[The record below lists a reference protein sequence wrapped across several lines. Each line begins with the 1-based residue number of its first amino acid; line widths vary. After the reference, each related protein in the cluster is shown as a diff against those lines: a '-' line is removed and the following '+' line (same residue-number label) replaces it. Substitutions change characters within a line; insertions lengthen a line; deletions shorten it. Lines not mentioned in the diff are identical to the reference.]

1 MRKAARN
8 ILDAI
13 GKVDAICITTNG
25 FTTKHG
31 RAVMGRGI
39 ALSIKSHVPNIE
51 NILGS
56 LIKKN
61 GNITQIITE
70 INGTKLI
77 SVPSKPITVT
87 FDGSNIVQ
95 YQQSNFNIGD
105 TVPGFF
111 AKSDTTIINQSLIDL
126 VALTKDMSDVVIPL
140 IGCGAGELSYTR
152 DVKHLMEQHLDN
164 KFIACSF
171 NERDFYK

>member
-13 GKVDAICITTNG
+13 CITTNG
-25 FTTKHG
+25 FTKHG
-31 RAVMGRGI
+31 RAYGTWDCFI
-39 ALSIKSHVPNIE
+39 YVPNIE

-87 FDGSNIVQ
+87 F
-95 YQQSNFNIGD
+95 
-105 TVPGFF
+105 
-111 AKSDTTIINQSLIDL
+111 
-126 VALTKDMSDVVIPL
+126 
-140 IGCGAGELSYTR
+140 
-152 DVKHLMEQHLDN
+152 
-164 KFIACSF
+164 
-171 NERDFYK
+171 